1 VTSLLTTL
9 VLQAQEVAA
18 EEPVE
23 HLSPKLQELVVGA
36 IAFAVLFLFM
46 ARWVFPRVNQLLEAR
61 RERIQGD
68 LERAERARREA
79 DELLARYREQ
89 LAGAREEA
97 NRIIEEARQR
107 AEEVRRDLLARAEQ
121 ERQEILN
128 RTREE
133 VAAERER
140 VFQELRAQVGEL
152 SVELAARVIGEALV
166 DRDRHLRLVDDYLRQ
181 LEAVTPSGNGRGE
194 DR

>member
-1 VTSLLTTL
+1 MTYLLTTL
-9 VLQAQEVAA
+9 VLQAQQA

-46 ARWVFPRVNQLLEAR
+46 ARWVLPRVNQLLEAR
-61 RERIQGD
+61 RDRIQGE

-79 DELLARYREQ
+79 DQLLEQYRQQ

-133 VAAERER
+133 VGAERER

-181 LEAVTPSGNGRGE
+181 LETLAPSGDGRGSRE
-194 DR
+194 KE